1 MVIIMDKRD
10 ILVQSVSKSFNKSKV
25 LNDFSCTFKNGG
37 TTCIMGR
44 SGCGKTTLLNILM
57 GLLKADSGEITGMPK
72 NISVVFQE
80 DRLCEGFDIVKNI
93 NLVCREKVPDEVIAD
108 HLQANGLLGN
118 KPVRELSGGMK
129 RRAAI
134 IRAVLS
140 GWDVLIMDE
149 PFKGLDEA
157 TREKTADYIKKQTA
171 GKTVIMVTHDPEE
184 VAMMEGRLIEMKGAD
199 YAHKE

>member
-1 MVIIMDKRD
+1 MSKND
-10 ILVQSVSKSFNKSKV
+10 IVVQSVSKSFNKNKV

-57 GLLKADSGEITGMPK
+57 GLLKADSGVITGMPK

-80 DRLCEGFDIVKNI
+80 DRLCEGFDIIKNI
-93 NLVCREKVPDEVIAD
+93 NLVCRERVPDDVMAA
-108 HLQANGLLGN
+108 HLEANGLLGAEN

-157 TREKTADYIKKQTA
+157 TRETTAAYIKKQTA
-171 GKTVIMVTHDPEE
+171 GKTVIMVTHDQEE
-184 VAMMEGRLIEMKGAD
+184 VALMEGRLIEMKGAD
-199 YAHKE
+199 YADKE